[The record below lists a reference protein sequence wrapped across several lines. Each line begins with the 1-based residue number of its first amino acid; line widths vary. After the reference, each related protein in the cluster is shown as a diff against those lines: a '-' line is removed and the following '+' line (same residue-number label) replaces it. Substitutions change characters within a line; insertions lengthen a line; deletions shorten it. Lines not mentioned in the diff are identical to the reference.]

1 MPPKKQPCP
10 SCGGTMTFE
19 KRDDVLSY
27 QGQQKTR
34 QTLGWWCD
42 SCDEAIFDGPALAE
56 RERDFLEL
64 KAEIDNVLGPAEVS
78 KVREKLGLSQRQAGE
93 LLGGGPRAFQKYE
106 AGKQAVSTP
115 MSHLLRLL
123 AKDPARLEELKKMT
137 KKAAE
142 QMARSQGKPLTTSA
156 PPSTGSSP
164 SSGSAKRQKKS
175 KHAAA

>member
-1 MPPKKQPCP
+1 MPAKKQPCL
-10 SCGGTMTFE
+10 SCEGTMTFE

-27 QGQQKTR
+27 QGHEKTR
-34 QTLGWWCD
+34 RTLGWWCD

-64 KAEIDNVLGPAEVS
+64 KAKIDNVLGPAEVR

-93 LLGGGPRAFQKYE
+93 LLGGGPRSFQKYE

-123 AKDPARLEELKKMT
+123 ANDPARLEELKRMT

-142 QMARSQGKPLTTSA
+142 QIARNQAKPLV
-156 PPSTGSSP
+156 TGSS
-164 SSGSAKRQKKS
+164 KKQKKS
-175 KHAAA
+175 KNAAA